1 MNEDDIDLNINLI
14 KKNRKETNK
23 KIKFKI
29 YLSIL
34 IILSIIV
41 ILTVILIYLFF
52 YKKSKEFY
60 IFRGDEY
67 IFFDPIDN
75 SSNCNHNKYWT
86 IYNNETSCFRF
97 IILSINDS
105 KKNSH
110 LELLLD
116 HNINYDNFT
125 NALEIIKNLKQ
136 IWKNYFNEIDLISQS
151 TISKIM
157 KLQTFPNLNDNL
169 TVNGGAELSRFTLN
183 SEYYMNNTNYNFK
196 GFWSK
201 DFYINDSNYVYS
213 IDENGNNTLT
223 HVSEKR
229 GIRPVIKLD
238 KNIILNNNII
248 YSSYFNNII
257 DITNILLNNQSTS
270 IFTFKPFEIKI
281 NETTEFIYRDL
292 QGFTVVNSNKLIF
305 YSNNSSNPFY
315 GITIESNFTHV
326 IKEIYNYTG
335 HGNGMTFDTR
345 TNNVLL
351 LGNLYDLWEFNS
363 SDMSLIKVY
372 NKEDNFGIFSG
383 FGYDDIDD
391 FYIGFIYKKIFFL
404 HKNNFSIFYSF
415 DSPMDQTTQDIEYHN
430 GFVYVTCF
438 DYCPN
443 RYQLYCLNEN
453 YVATIY
459 VYYAGF
465 DVVGDEIKPN
475 KNFGRLNKIFII
487 DKGIGEIE
495 SISFRDDFVYVGFD
509 AVEYEKENVFKF
521 FKFPVENI
529 TNI

>member
-1 MNEDDIDLNINLI
+1 MIEDEIDLNINLI
-14 KKNRKETNK
+14 KKNRNEAN

-29 YLSIL
+29 YLFIL
-34 IILSIIV
+34 IFFSVIV
-41 ILTVILIYLFF
+41 ILIVILIYLFF
-52 YKKSKEFY
+52 PKKFYK
-60 IFRGDEY
+60 FRGDEF
-67 IFFDPIDN
+67 IFFDPIEKN
-75 SSNCNHNKYWT
+75 SNCNHNNYWT

-105 KKNSH
+105 KKNSY

-125 NALEIIKNLKQ
+125 NALKTIKILKQ
-136 IWKNYFNEIDLISQS
+136 KWKNYFDEIDLISQT

-157 KLQTFPNLNDNL
+157 KLKIFPNLNENL

-183 SEYYMNNTNYNFK
+183 SEYYMNNINYNFK

-238 KNIILNNNII
+238 KNSILNDDII

-257 DITNILLNNQSTS
+257 DITNILLNKNTS

-281 NETTEFIYRDL
+281 NDTEFIYRDL
-292 QGFTVVNSNKLIF
+292 QGFTVVNSSKLIF

-315 GITIESNFTHV
+315 GLTIETNFTHV
-326 IKEIYNYTG
+326 VKEIYNYTG

-363 SDMSLIKVY
+363 SNMNLIRVY
-372 NKEDNFGIFSG
+372 NKNDGFGIYSG
-383 FGYDDIDD
+383 FGYDDVDD

-404 HKNNFSIFYSF
+404 HKKNFSVFYSF
-415 DSPMDQTTQDIEYHN
+415 DSPMDQTTQDVEYYN

-438 DYCPN
+438 DFCPN
-443 RYQLYCLNEN
+443 RYQLYCFNEN

-465 DVVGDEIKPN
+465 DVVDGELKPN
-475 KNFGRLNKIFII
+475 KNFGRLNKILVV

-495 SISFRDDFVYVGFD
+495 SISFRDNFVYFGFD

-521 FKFPVENI
+521 FNFIVKNI
-529 TNI
+529 KIF